1 MVGCEITKPAVSAGI
16 KLFGDT
22 AGAFSIK
29 NNCSKSNEILYTANK
44 ITVII
49 AFGDANFV

>member
-1 MVGCEITKPAVSAGI
+1 MVCCEITKPAGSAGI

-29 NNCSKSNEILYTANK
+29 NNYRKNNEILYTAN
-44 ITVII
+44 
-49 AFGDANFV
+49 